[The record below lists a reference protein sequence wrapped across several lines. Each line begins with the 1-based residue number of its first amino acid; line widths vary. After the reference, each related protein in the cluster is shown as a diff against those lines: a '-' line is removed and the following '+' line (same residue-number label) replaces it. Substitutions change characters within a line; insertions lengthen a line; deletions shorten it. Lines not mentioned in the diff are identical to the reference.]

1 MYRESPIFAQIM
13 GFVPW
18 RKFQKIIRIHGGDY
32 HVKTLKTAVLFR
44 VLAFAQLAQKRSL
57 RDTVFSLNLMKTKL
71 WHMGIRGAISLNNLS
86 HAMAQ
91 RDWKIFADLGYLLID
106 EAQNLYKNDSYDLDL
121 KNPVFAL
128 DSTTIDLCLSLFTWA
143 DFRSKKAGIKVHTL
157 LDTKSAIP
165 VFIRISAAQMH
176 DVNILDELKIIPG
189 AWYVMDR
196 GYMDFERLFQIH
208 TTGAKFVTR
217 AKSNIKLKRMYS
229 RKVDKASGFRCDQTV
244 RLTGQRSS
252 KFYPEK
258 LRIIKFFDEEKN
270 KKLIFLTN
278 DFDQSSET
286 IATLYKHRWQVELF
300 FKWIK
305 QNLHVKKFFGQ
316 TENAVRIQIWV
327 AICTYLLVAIMRR
340 VLKSNVQLSQLLHFF
355 KNVPFEEMSINKAL
369 AENFCENEL
378 QNYSE
383 QPFLPGF
390 LMGH

>member
-208 TTGAKFVTR
+208 TTAR
-217 AKSNIKLKRMYS
+217 
-229 RKVDKASGFRCDQTV
+229 
-244 RLTGQRSS
+244 
-252 KFYPEK
+252 
-258 LRIIKFFDEEKN
+258 
-270 KKLIFLTN
+270 
-278 DFDQSSET
+278 
-286 IATLYKHRWQVELF
+286 
-300 FKWIK
+300 
-305 QNLHVKKFFGQ
+305 NL
-316 TENAVRIQIWV
+316 
-327 AICTYLLVAIMRR
+327 
-340 VLKSNVQLSQLLHFF
+340 
-355 KNVPFEEMSINKAL
+355 
-369 AENFCENEL
+369 
-378 QNYSE
+378 
-383 QPFLPGF
+383 
-390 LMGH
+390 

>member
-1 MYRESPIFAQIM
+1 MPRDNFISDNLINIRDRLRRNYESMNAQGKEPEGENPAEAGRE
-13 GFVPW
+13 
-18 RKFQKIIRIHGGDY
+18 IH
-32 HVKTLKTAVLFR
+32 
-44 VLAFAQLAQKRSL
+44 
-57 RDTVFSLNLMKTKL
+57 
-71 WHMGIRGAISLNNLS
+71 
-86 HAMAQ
+86 
-91 RDWKIFADLGYLLID
+91 
-106 EAQNLYKNDSYDLDL
+106 LDL

-286 IATLYKHRWQVELF
+286 IATLYKRRWQVELF

-327 AICTYLLVAIMRR
+327 AICTYLLVAIMRQ

>member
-286 IATLYKHRWQVELF
+286 IATLYKRRWQVELF